1 MTLFAVAYL
10 AGALTIVS
18 PCILPILPF
27 VFARG
32 GKPFV
37 GSTLPM
43 LAGMAAT
50 FTAVTTL
57 GAAAGNWAVQA
68 NELGRIA
75 AIAVLGLFGLTLVS
89 DRIAI
94 LVTRPVVALGH
105 RLSDAARPGIGGALL
120 LGVATGLVWA
130 PCAGPVLGLVLTGAA
145 LQGPGPRTS
154 LLLGAYAAGT
164 ATSLALALLA
174 GARVVAA
181 MRRLLGLG
189 SHLRRVAGVAVLAG
203 VGVIGLGLDA
213 GLLARLSYA
222 GTTAIEQRL
231 LDRVGAQP
239 PALSAALPVE
249 GMLPA
254 LDGATTWLNSPPLT
268 ADALRGKVVL
278 VNFWTYSCINC
289 IRSLPYVRAWAE
301 KYRDQGLVVIGVHS
315 PEFAFEK
322 QVGNV
327 ERAIGRFGLPY
338 PVAVDNDFRIWR
350 AFGNSYWPALYLSDA
365 EGRIRYHHFGE
376 GSHQR
381 TEDAIRDLL
390 AEAAGRPQAAAG
402 FVMPQA
408 TGAQSPA
415 DPAGAGS
422 DETYLGF
429 RQAANFA
436 SPAGVLPDR
445 PHDYTAGALRRN
457 QWALTGNWT
466 VRPDRAVLNDVGG
479 TIAYRFDARDL
490 HLVAGTGG
498 GPIRFRVTIDG
509 LPPGADHGADTDPD
523 GLGMLTDTRLYQ
535 LVRQAGGARERLF
548 EIRFLDPGAEA
559 YAFTFG

>member
-37 GSTLPM
+37 SSTLPM

-94 LVTRPVVALGH
+94 LVTRPVVALGN
-105 RLSDAARPGIGGALL
+105 RLSDAARPGIGGGLL
-120 LGVATGLVWA
+120 MGVATGLVWA

-189 SHLRRVAGVAVLAG
+189 SHLRRAAGVAVLAG

-213 GLLARLSYA
+213 GLLARLSHA
-222 GTTAIEQRL
+222 GTTAIEQHL

-254 LDGATTWLNSPPLT
+254 LDGATMWLNSPPLT

-301 KYRDQGLVVIGVHS
+301 QYRDRGLVVIGVHS

-322 QVGNV
+322 HVGNV
-327 ERAIGRFGLPY
+327 ARAIGRFGLPY

-350 AFGNSYWPALYLSDA
+350 AFGNSYWPSLYLSDA

-376 GSHQR
+376 GSYQR
-381 TEDAIRDLL
+381 TENAIRDLL

-402 FVMPQA
+402 FVVPQA
-408 TGAQSPA
+408 TGAQAPA

-436 SPAGVLPDR
+436 SPAGMLPDR
-445 PHDYTAGALRRN
+445 PRDYTAGALRRN

-466 VRPDRAVLNDVGG
+466 VRPDRAVLNHAGG

-498 GPIRFRVTIDG
+498 GSIRFRVTIDG
-509 LPPGADHGADTDPD
+509 RPPGVDHGADTDAD
-523 GLGMLTDTRLYQ
+523 GLGILTDTRLYQ
-535 LVRQAGGARERLF
+535 LVRQADGAHERLF

-559 YAFTFG
+559 YALTFG